1 MHRLQL
7 RPTRPH
13 RPSSPYLPIRR
24 GSGTPVR
31 RCSPRIA
38 SSSSISRA
46 ALGALKRSAA
56 SRWRFR
62 PAKRSAC
69 SVPTVRARR
78 RRYPCS
84 PPCCTPTRGDV
95 LVFGAS
101 AVSNPA
107 EVRRRVG
114 LAPQQISLYP
124 TLTGQ
129 ENLEFFGKLHGLAVA
144 VRRQRVEQML
154 ELVGLAPRRDDAVHT
169 YSGGM
174 QRRLNLACS
183 LIHEPRLLLLDEPTA
198 GVDPQSRENL
208 FEVIRQIASAGT
220 TIVYTTHYIEE
231 AERLCDRIAILDEG
245 RIAAVGTLQELLGL
259 IGMGEVIEIR
269 GAAIA
274 SGSSSLEALPDVV
287 KVERDDGVVRLFVK
301 SAARSLALI
310 AGVAARIRRR
320 NRVVGG
326 VPGQPGARVHAPD
339 RQGVARLR
347 CRCVVPCSSW
357 CSCWRRH
364 SAAPRPRKTRS
375 RRSGRPSMRRS
386 RSCEPAAHATRS
398 SFPCV
403 PSRGTSSTREPWDG
417 ARSETCSPRSRR
429 SSRRSSSICSI
440 R

>member
-1 MHRLQL
+1 MLAQDRVQFIDLA
-7 RPTRPH
+7 R
-13 RPSSPYLPIRR
+13 SFGSFEAVR
-24 GSGTPVR
+24 G
-31 RCSPRIA
+31 
-38 SSSSISRA
+38 ISLEIPA
-46 ALGALKRSAA
+46 GETFGLLGPNGAGKTTTLSMLA
-56 SRWRFR
+56 
-62 PAKRSAC
+62 
-69 SVPTVRARR
+69 TLL
-78 RRYPCS
+78 
-84 PPCCTPTRGDV
+84 TPTRGDV

-129 ENLEFFGKLHGLAVA
+129 ENLEFFGKLHGLALA

-198 GVDPQSRENL
+198 GVDPQARENL

-220 TIVYTTHYIEE
+220 TIIYTTHYIEE

-274 SGSSSLEALPDVV
+274 SGGSSLDALPDVV
-287 KVERDDGVVRLFVK
+287 KVEREGGVVRLFVK
-301 SAARSLALI
+301 SAARTLALI
-310 AGVAARIRRR
+310 AGVVRESGDEIESLEVY
-320 NRVVGG
+320 RVSLE
-326 VPGQPGARVHAPD
+326 RVFMHLTGKA
-339 RQGVARLR
+339 LR
-347 CRCVVPCSSW
+347 
-357 CSCWRRH
+357 
-364 SAAPRPRKTRS
+364 
-375 RRSGRPSMRRS
+375 
-386 RSCEPAAHATRS
+386 
-398 SFPCV
+398 
-403 PSRGTSSTREPWDG
+403 D
-417 ARSETCSPRSRR
+417 
-429 SSRRSSSICSI
+429 
-440 R
+440 